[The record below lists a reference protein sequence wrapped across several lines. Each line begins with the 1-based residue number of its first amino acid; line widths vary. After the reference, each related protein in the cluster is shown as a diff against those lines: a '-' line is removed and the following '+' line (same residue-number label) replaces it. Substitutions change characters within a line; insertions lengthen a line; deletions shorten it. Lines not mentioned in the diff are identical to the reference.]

1 LSCKRNPG
9 SHLKRNTF
17 ILFLLLLLFRLAD
30 LHSQTLAVKND
41 LLTGALSSPNLS
53 VEVKLSDRFTLEAGF
68 HYNPFPAGGDK
79 RWKHWFVQPE
89 LRYWMCQPFGGHF
102 FGAHLMYGV
111 YNAGDM
117 KLPLG
122 LFKGVRS
129 SRYEGDFLG
138 LGVSYGYHFILS
150 PRWSIETSLGVGFLH
165 IGYERYR
172 CLHCGEQTGGGYK
185 NFIAPTRAA
194 VSLVYLIN

>member
-1 LSCKRNPG
+1 M
-9 SHLKRNTF
+9 KRNTF

-30 LHSQTLAVKND
+30 LHSQTLAVKSD

-150 PRWSIETSLGVGFLH
+150 PRWSIETSLGLGFLH

>member
-1 LSCKRNPG
+1 M
-9 SHLKRNTF
+9 KRNTF

-117 KLPLG
+117 ILPLG

>member
-1 LSCKRNPG
+1 M
-9 SHLKRNTF
+9 KRNTF

-102 FGAHLMYGV
+102 FGAHLRYGV

>member
-1 LSCKRNPG
+1 M
-9 SHLKRNTF
+9 
-17 ILFLLLLLFRLAD
+17 LFLLLLLFRLAD

-111 YNAGDM
+111 YNA
-117 KLPLG
+117 
-122 LFKGVRS
+122 
-129 SRYEGDFLG
+129 
-138 LGVSYGYHFILS
+138 
-150 PRWSIETSLGVGFLH
+150 
-165 IGYERYR
+165 
-172 CLHCGEQTGGGYK
+172 
-185 NFIAPTRAA
+185 
-194 VSLVYLIN
+194 

>member
-1 LSCKRNPG
+1 M
-9 SHLKRNTF
+9 KRNTF

-68 HYNPFPAGGDK
+68 HYNPFPSGGDK

>member
-1 LSCKRNPG
+1 M
-9 SHLKRNTF
+9 KRNTF

-194 VSLVYLIN
+194 VSLVLDKLRVGK

>member
-1 LSCKRNPG
+1 M
-9 SHLKRNTF
+9 KRNTF

-30 LHSQTLAVKND
+30 LHSQTLAVKSD

-185 NFIAPTRAA
+185 NFIAPTRGA

>member
-1 LSCKRNPG
+1 M
-9 SHLKRNTF
+9 KRNTF

-30 LHSQTLAVKND
+30 LHSQTLAVKSD

-138 LGVSYGYHFILS
+138 LGGSYGYHFILS

>member
-1 LSCKRNPG
+1 M
-9 SHLKRNTF
+9 KRNTF

-30 LHSQTLAVKND
+30 LHSQTLAVKSD

-122 LFKGVRS
+122 LFKGIRS

>member
-1 LSCKRNPG
+1 M
-9 SHLKRNTF
+9 KRNTF

-30 LHSQTLAVKND
+30 LHSQTLAVKSD

-138 LGVSYGYHFILS
+138 LGGSYGYHFILS

-165 IGYERYR
+165 IGYERFR

>member
-1 LSCKRNPG
+1 M
-9 SHLKRNTF
+9 KRNTF

-30 LHSQTLAVKND
+30 LHSQTLAVKSD

-194 VSLVYLIN
+194 VSLVYLINCELGNEN

>member
-1 LSCKRNPG
+1 M
-9 SHLKRNTF
+9 KRNTF

-150 PRWSIETSLGVGFLH
+150 PRWSIGTSLGVGFLH

>member
-1 LSCKRNPG
+1 M
-9 SHLKRNTF
+9 KRNTF

-30 LHSQTLAVKND
+30 LHSQTLAVKSD
-41 LLTGALSSPNLS
+41 LLTGAHYSPILS

>member
-1 LSCKRNPG
+1 
-9 SHLKRNTF
+9 LKRNTF

-30 LHSQTLAVKND
+30 LHSQTLAVKSD

>member
-1 LSCKRNPG
+1 M
-9 SHLKRNTF
+9 KRNTF

-30 LHSQTLAVKND
+30 PHSQTLAVKND

-68 HYNPFPAGGDK
+68 HYNPFPVGGGK

>member
-1 LSCKRNPG
+1 M
-9 SHLKRNTF
+9 KRNTF

-185 NFIAPTRAA
+185 NFIAPTWAA

>member
-1 LSCKRNPG
+1 M
-9 SHLKRNTF
+9 KRNTF

-68 HYNPFPAGGDK
+68 QYNPFPAGGDK

-111 YNAGDM
+111 NNAGDM

>member
-1 LSCKRNPG
+1 M
-9 SHLKRNTF
+9 KRNTF

-129 SRYEGDFLG
+129 SRYEGAFLG

>member
-1 LSCKRNPG
+1 M
-9 SHLKRNTF
+9 KRNTF

-122 LFKGVRS
+122 LFKGGRS

>member
-1 LSCKRNPG
+1 M
-9 SHLKRNTF
+9 KRNTF

-30 LHSQTLAVKND
+30 LHSPTLAVKND

>member
-1 LSCKRNPG
+1 MSCKRNPG

-30 LHSQTLAVKND
+30 LHSQTLAVKSD